1 MQPLQLSQSL
11 QLSSYDYYI
20 KELKNELQIKRI
32 DFNNILRL
40 INNQDFEGIRA
51 IINDDIII
59 YLIDRI
65 VYERDI
71 VGRVVSNI
79 LKTLEL
85 LNDVLIIFNLEPQT
99 SLKKARQLLKKKVFI
114 NIFDLAAGRYDRR
127 MRTIGGLKIY
137 LRNNPHKRYPLQL
150 AKENKVLECFLC
162 KMGYD
167 IIRFD

>member
-1 MQPLQLSQSL
+1 MPPQQLSQSL

-20 KELKNELQIKRI
+20 KELKIELQNRGIN
-32 DFNNILRL
+32 FNNILRL
-40 INNQDFEGIRA
+40 INNQDFDEIKA
-51 IINDDIII
+51 IVNDDDIIN

-79 LKTLEL
+79 LRTLEL
-85 LNDVLIIFNLEPQT
+85 LNDVLIIFDLEPQT
-99 SLKKARQLLKKKVFI
+99 SLNKARKLLKTKVFI

-127 MRTIGGLKIY
+127 RRTIGGLKRY

-167 IIRFD
+167 IIRF

>member
-1 MQPLQLSQSL
+1 MSPHLSQSL

-20 KELKNELQIKRI
+20 KELKIELQIRGI
-32 DFNNILRL
+32 TFNNILRL
-40 INNQDFEGIRA
+40 LNNQDFDGIRE
-51 IINDDIII
+51 IVDDDIIN

-65 VYERDI
+65 VCERDI
-71 VGRVVSNI
+71 VGSIVSNI
-79 LKTLEL
+79 LETLEL
-85 LNDVLIIFNLEPQT
+85 LNNVLIIFDLEPQT
-99 SLKKARQLLKKKVFI
+99 SLNKARKLLKKKVFI

-127 MRTIGGLKIY
+127 RNTIRGLKRY

-162 KMGYD
+162 KIGYD

>member
-20 KELKNELQIKRI
+20 KEFKNELQIKRI

>member
-1 MQPLQLSQSL
+1 MPPPLSQSL

-20 KELKNELQIKRI
+20 KELKIELQIRGI
-32 DFNNILRL
+32 TFNNILRL
-40 INNQDFEGIRA
+40 LNNQDFDGIRE
-51 IINDDIII
+51 IVDDDIIN

-65 VYERDI
+65 VCERDI
-71 VGRVVSNI
+71 VGRIVSNI
-79 LKTLEL
+79 LETLEL
-85 LNDVLIIFNLEPQT
+85 LNNVLIIFDLEPQT
-99 SLKKARQLLKKKVFI
+99 SLNKARKLLKKKVFI

-127 MRTIGGLKIY
+127 RKTIGGLKRY

-162 KMGYD
+162 KIGYD

>member
-1 MQPLQLSQSL
+1 MPPQQLSQSL

-20 KELKNELQIKRI
+20 RELKIELQNRGIN
-32 DFNNILRL
+32 FNNILRL
-40 INNQDFEGIRA
+40 INNQDFEGISA
-51 IINDDIII
+51 IVNDDDIIN

-79 LKTLEL
+79 LRTLEL
-85 LNDVLIIFNLEPQT
+85 LNDVLIIFDLEPQT
-99 SLKKARQLLKKKVFI
+99 SLNKARKLLKKKVFI

-127 MRTIGGLKIY
+127 RRTIEELKRY

-167 IIRFD
+167 IIRF

>member
-1 MQPLQLSQSL
+1 MPPPLSQSL

-20 KELKNELQIKRI
+20 KELKIELQNRGIN
-32 DFNNILRL
+32 FNNILRL
-40 INNQDFEGIRA
+40 INNQDFDGIKA
-51 IINDDIII
+51 IVNDDDIIN

-79 LKTLEL
+79 LRTLEL
-85 LNDVLIIFNLEPQT
+85 LNDVLIIFDLEPQT
-99 SLKKARQLLKKKVFI
+99 SLNKARKLLKKKVFI

-127 MRTIGGLKIY
+127 RRTIGGLKRY
-137 LRNNPHKRYPLQL
+137 LRNNPHKRYPRQL

-167 IIRFD
+167 IIRF

>member
-1 MQPLQLSQSL
+1 MPPQLSQSL

-20 KELKNELQIKRI
+20 KELKNELQIKGI

-40 INNQDFEGIRA
+40 INNQDFDGIRA
-51 IINDDIII
+51 IINDDIIT

-65 VYERDI
+65 VCERDI

-85 LNDVLIIFNLEPQT
+85 LNDVLIIFDLEPQT
-99 SLKKARQLLKKKVFI
+99 SLNKARKLLKKKVYI

-127 MRTIGGLKIY
+127 MKTIGGLKRY

-150 AKENKVLECFLC
+150 AKEDNVLACFLC

>member
-1 MQPLQLSQSL
+1 MPPPLSQSL

-20 KELKNELQIKRI
+20 KELQYELQNRGIN
-32 DFNNILRL
+32 FNNILRL
-40 INNQDFEGIRA
+40 LNNQDFDEIRE
-51 IINDDIII
+51 IVNDDIIN

-65 VYERDI
+65 IFERDI
-71 VGRVVSNI
+71 VGRIVSNI

-85 LNDVLIIFNLEPQT
+85 LNDVLIIFDLEPQT
-99 SLKKARQLLKKKVFI
+99 SLNKARKLLKKKVFI

-127 MRTIGGLKIY
+127 RRTIGGLKRY

-150 AKENKVLECFLC
+150 AKDDKVLECFLC
-162 KMGYD
+162 KIGYD